1 MVADID
7 ISCPVCKATGHVPGS
22 FAGKEV
28 RCKKCQ
34 SHFRIPVPQAGGPP
48 SPPMAV
54 GRTLGDSVELA
65 PLPPDEAAHA
75 QERFMARQ
83 FGENRF
89 EKHKAEEEEARRHGH
104 H

>member
-1 MVADID
+1 MAGDID
-7 ISCPVCKATGHVPGS
+7 ILCPTCGASGHVPAS
-22 FAGKEV
+22 YAGKEV

-34 SHFRIPVPQAGGPP
+34 GHFKIPIPQAGGP
-48 SPPMAV
+48 SAPPMAS

-65 PLPPDEAAHA
+65 PLPPEEAAHA

-89 EKHKAEEEEARRHGH
+89 EKPKSEEEEKRKGRL
-104 H
+104 